1 MKFYRRKRANYINA
15 SRINYHQYGITGT
28 QLSGGRISGYEQNN
42 NLVGLNWIREAEE
55 MLRTDPIVFR
65 CWHLLRQTLL
75 SASWRFIPG
84 IENDPVSEIYADYA
98 NECFGFDGYSGQMEL
113 SFEEQLSY
121 LLQFIPIGYRYAEEI
136 YKTGKDKN
144 GNSRIWL
151 CKFADREPSSHDQ
164 WLSRD
169 GQVLDGVLQIANN
182 VYINPEPIPSNKLL
196 LLTFNKSGSNFEG
209 MGMLRPAWFF
219 WRTKQN
225 TSTAMSIGVDRWA
238 IPTPRVTVDRSVA
251 EMQGLS
257 DGDIDAMI
265 DDAESQAA
273 AFVAGE
279 QSYLIENA
287 AIKFD
292 SYGVQPTQAAGPL
305 EVIKECDNQ
314 ISQAF
319 FAQFSNLGISDTGA
333 RSVGEIHLSVFRR
346 LAINLCDLVAGQIN
360 GKDRAGGG
368 TIGRLIKFNFGEDD
382 ASKLPRLVHNGLD
395 NDTLAESFEK
405 LEPLVRGGILTPDDN
420 LERSIRDKL
429 GIGDLPNDAE
439 RSPFERSVIS
449 NPRLQGGS
457 NYQSAL
463 LAEHLITQKKRKDHE

>member
-1 MKFYRRKRANYINA
+1 MNYRRRQRARHIRA
-15 SRINYHQYGITGT
+15 FDANYHQYGISGT
-28 QLSGGRISGYEQNN
+28 QLSGGRISGYEQNTK
-42 NLVGLNWIREAEE
+42 LIGRNWIAEAEE

-75 SASWRFIPG
+75 SATWRFEPG
-84 IENDPVSEIYADYA
+84 IEDDPTAEIYADYA
-98 NECFGFDGYSGQMEL
+98 NECFGFDGYSGQMSL

-136 YKTGKDKN
+136 YKSGKDKN
-144 GNSRIWL
+144 GNPRIWL
-151 CKFADREPSSHDQ
+151 CKFADREPSSHDR

-169 GQVLDGVLQIANN
+169 GQILDGVIQIMNN
-182 VYINPEPIPSNKLL
+182 VKVKPEPIPANKLL
-196 LLTFNKSGSNFEG
+196 LLTFNKTGSNFEG

-225 TSTAMSIGVDRWA
+225 TSTMMSIGVDRWA

-257 DGDIDAMI
+257 DGDIDSMI
-265 DDAESQAA
+265 DDAEAQAA

-279 QSYLIENA
+279 QAYLIENA
-287 AIKFD
+287 AVKFD
-292 SYGVQPTQAAGPL
+292 SYGVQPAQAAGPL

-360 GKDRAGGG
+360 GPDRAGGG
-368 TIGRLIKFNFGEDD
+368 TIGRLIRFNFGEDD
-382 ASKLPRLVHNGLD
+382 ASKLPRLVHQGLD
-395 NDTLAESFEK
+395 NDTLADSFEK

-420 LERSIRDKL
+420 LERSIRGKL
-429 GIGDLPNDAE
+429 GIGELPEMAE
-439 RSPFERSVIS
+439 RSPFERSVVS
-449 NPRLQGGS
+449 NPRLQSG

-463 LAEHLITQKKRKDHE
+463 LAEQLIMRKKRNNNE